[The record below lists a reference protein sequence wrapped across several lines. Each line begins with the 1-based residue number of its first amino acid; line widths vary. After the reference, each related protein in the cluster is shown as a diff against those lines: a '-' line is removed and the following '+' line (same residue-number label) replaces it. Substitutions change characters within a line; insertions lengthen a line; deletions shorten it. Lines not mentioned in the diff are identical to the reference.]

1 MKKIILLAILLAG
14 FTASA
19 QSTNIIIKVTVEE
32 LGGATNSATL
42 KLDGAGT
49 KRDQMLVAGQVAKF
63 QAQAGTTN
71 SVAMDV
77 MIRQQIKGMLEYDG
91 LAHNARMQAAL
102 LIKLGLILTEQPELL
117 TDADKSQLAAIAAK
131 LP

>member
-1 MKKIILLAILLAG
+1 MKKLIVLSIVTLVSLAAFG
-14 FTASA
+14 
-19 QSTNIIIKVTVEE
+19 QTNIIVKVTVEE
-32 LGGATNSATL
+32 LGGTTNSTTL

-91 LAHNARMQAAL
+91 LAHNAMMQAAL

-117 TDADKSQLAAIAAK
+117 TNADKSQLAAIAAK